1 MVDNKLNNSLINP
14 LPPIILIITLILILT
29 ELIFQLSKASVMFGE
44 SGQILRNNV
53 IIQYAFYGSLQD
65 WMFNNGILRWEFAI
79 RYFTYP
85 FVHLSFMQ
93 TLIATVMF
101 LALGKMVCE
110 IYNGL
115 LFFALVFASSV
126 SGAFFY
132 GLILDDQFPLTGL
145 FPAIYGLIGAYT
157 YILWIS
163 LRSVGAKSAN
173 AFTLVAVLLGI
184 QIIFKFLFNGTNDWI
199 ADLFGFLTGFL
210 FAFLTNLYTLKRLN

>member
-14 LPPIILIITLILILT
+14 LPLIILIITLILILT

-65 WMFNNGILRWEFAI
+65 WMLNNGILRWEFAI

-145 FPAIYGLIGAYT
+145 FPVIYGLIGAYT

-184 QIIFKFLFNGTNDWI
+184 QILFKFLFNGTNDWI